1 MPFAPDSP
9 GENSFVHAEL
19 PIRQI
24 ELVGSEMEVTIAVV
38 VVVVLIPVVY
48 IVGTYNSL
56 VALRNHV
63 PESWSNVDTE
73 LMRRYDLIPNLV
85 AAVKGY
91 AAHEQETLQRVIE
104 LRNTCMADHG
114 SVRHQE
120 GTEKA
125 LVSASAK
132 VTRCC
137 GRLSRPKSQHEV
149 SLALQVELVN
159 TEDRIQAARR
169 FYNGNVRD
177 YRNLCEGFPSLL
189 VAKLFG
195 FERRD
200 FFDVDPVV
208 RESPSVQINA

>member
-1 MPFAPDSP
+1 MEMAAVVV
-9 GENSFVHAEL
+9 FVVAL
-19 PIRQI
+19 
-24 ELVGSEMEVTIAVV
+24 IAVV
-38 VVVVLIPVVY
+38 Y
-48 IVGTYNSL
+48 IAATYNSL

-104 LRNTCMADHG
+104 LRNICMADHG

-125 LVSASAK
+125 LVSAVQKLLAVAEGYPDLKASK
-132 VTRCC
+132 NF
-137 GRLSRPKSQHEV
+137 
-149 SLALQVELVN
+149 LALQVELVN
-159 TEDRIQAARR
+159 IEDRIQAARR

-189 VAKLFG
+189 VARSLG
-195 FERRD
+195 FERSD

-208 RESPSVQINA
+208 RESPSVQISA

>member
-1 MPFAPDSP
+1 
-9 GENSFVHAEL
+9 
-19 PIRQI
+19 
-24 ELVGSEMEVTIAVV
+24 MEVTIVAV
-38 VVVVLIPVVY
+38 VVVVLISVVY
-48 IVGTYNSL
+48 IVATYNSL

-91 AAHEQETLQRVIE
+91 ATHEQETLQRVIE
-104 LRNTCMADHG
+104 LRNTCMADRG
-114 SVRHQE
+114 SIRHQE

-125 LVSASAK
+125 LVGAVQKLLAVAEGYPDLKAS
-132 VTRCC
+132 RNFL
-137 GRLSRPKSQHEV
+137 G
-149 SLALQVELVN
+149 LQVELVN

-189 VAKLFG
+189 VAKMYG
-195 FERRD
+195 FEPHD